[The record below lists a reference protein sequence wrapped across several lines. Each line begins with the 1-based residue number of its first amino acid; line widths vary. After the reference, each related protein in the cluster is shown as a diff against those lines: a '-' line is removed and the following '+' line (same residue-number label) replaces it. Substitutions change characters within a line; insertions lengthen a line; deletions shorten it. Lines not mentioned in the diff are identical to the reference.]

1 VSADDPHGAH
11 GADDARDRHD
21 DEGVHGPQ
29 PLHDVDPA
37 PLHAAV
43 DALTA
48 ALHEYIGT
56 AVGVRAEFGA
66 TEADEDPRVL
76 ALEGRIGVLNA
87 DLYDVLHRTLG
98 LHADLTT
105 LSWPGDGETPGD
117 SDPDAPPSAPDL
129 EAFHLGFVVSP
140 PQGASDA
147 SLESVL
153 DLLDQGGEQIV
164 TRLTD
169 AGFDVVE
176 WATSRGEP
184 ADFDGFGDDEEDEP

>member
-1 VSADDPHGAH
+1 MTDDDHGH
-11 GADDARDRHD
+11 EDVHD
-21 DEGVHGPQ
+21 DEGVHGSE
-29 PLHDVDPA
+29 PLRHVDPA

-43 DALTA
+43 DALA
-48 ALHEYIGT
+48 ATLHEYVGT

-76 ALEGRIGVLNA
+76 ALEGHIGVLNA

-105 LSWPGDGETPGD
+105 LSWPGEGDTAGEG
-117 SDPDAPPSAPDL
+117 DPDAPPSAPDL

-140 PQGASDA
+140 RQGTSDA
-147 SLESVL
+147 TLESVL

-164 TRLTD
+164 TRLID

-184 ADFDGFGDDEEDEP
+184 ADFDGFGDNDEEDGP